1 LEYLNAYYDTTP
13 DETFAKDYLQTE
25 PPRIPHPPPS
35 GRRWEN
41 YFSITTGASRGNTEY
56 FACFIDPK
64 NLDLGHPSYTPFSAY
79 EDQVLAGARTPGLP
93 NHPNQIYSPQPSYSN
108 VRSQPPNPYAQANP
122 QPYTQSNPQPYAQ
135 AYPQPSA
142 QPYAQAY
149 PQPSAQPQAQQHQAM
164 APHLPPA
171 SRMYPTQSSGGG
183 TTPSRRGQ
191 NQKRSLDPG
200 SGEGSSSGRRKKPK
214 S

>member
-1 LEYLNAYYDTTP
+1 MEYLNAYYDTTP

-79 EDQVLAGARTPGLP
+79 ESQVLAGARTPGLP

-108 VRSQPPNPYAQANP
+108 VRFQPPNPYAPPNP
-122 QPYTQSNPQPYAQ
+122 
-135 AYPQPSA
+135 

-171 SRMYPTQSSGGG
+171 SRTYPTQSSGGG

-200 SGEGSSSGRRKKPK
+200 SEGGSSSGGRKKPK

>member
-1 LEYLNAYYDTTP
+1 MEYLNAYYETAP
-13 DETFAKDYLQTE
+13 DENFAKDYLETE

-41 YFSITTGASRGNTEY
+41 YVSITTGGSRGQSEY
-56 FACFIDPK
+56 YASMIEPK
-64 NLDLGHPSYTPFSAY
+64 SLEPVPYYTPFSAY
-79 EDQVLAGARTPGLP
+79 ESQVSAGARTPGLP
-93 NHPNQIYSPQPSYSN
+93 NHPNQTFSPQPSYSN
-108 VRSQPPNPYAQANP
+108 VRSQPPNPYAQP
-122 QPYTQSNPQPYAQ
+122 NPQPYAQ

-171 SRMYPTQSSGGG
+171 SRTYPTQSSGGG

-200 SGEGSSSGRRKKPK
+200 SEGGSSSGGRKKPK